1 MESKKYQYGDEFQ
14 IHVLTLILREPT
26 FLPRYANVL
35 SEEYFEDR
43 YVATLVGLA
52 LAYYNE
58 NQQVP
63 LRDTI
68 WSMTLDHARMSG
80 YDEDVCNRFLSVLNR
95 VYKAEMEAA
104 LQISPKV
111 VEFGR
116 ARQMESM
123 LIQLSS
129 SLSSGEEVDRLWEN
143 IDKFRNTGTF
153 LGAEEMDLGL
163 SLMEIQDLVRNDP
176 LYAQESKL
184 PLGLPTLDSA
194 FNGGLARREVGIII
208 APTGRGKSTFLVN
221 VGASAVLSGSP
232 VIHFAVNELELTDI
246 AVRYAARLT
255 GFPITSIV
263 SGIAGDAYKEA
274 LRSISPDD
282 GIKLVS
288 HHIPMH
294 TPVSALRS
302 YLSRFRYSR
311 GINPALVIIDN
322 ADDLSS
328 GRRERES
335 YIEKG
340 LVFAELKA
348 LAHDFDVAIWT
359 DSQANRSAG
368 EAKVVGIANIS
379 ESYRKATKA
388 DVILTM
394 TQTDDEY
401 AAGLCRLKV
410 EKARRSRRSVN
421 VLDCSIDS
429 DRMLLREVIGTPESG
444 IVQAL
449 AQSIAS

>member
-1 MESKKYQYGDEFQ
+1 MELKKYQYGDEFQ

-35 SEEYFEDR
+35 SEGYFEDR
-43 YVATLVGLA
+43 YVAALVGLS

-68 WSMTLDHARMSG
+68 WSMTLDNARQSG
-80 YDEDVCNRFLSVLNR
+80 YDEDVCNRFLSVLNL
-95 VYKAEMEAA
+95 VYRADMEPS

-111 VEFGR
+111 IEFGR

-129 SLSSGEEVDRLWEN
+129 CLVSGDEVDNLWEK

-153 LGAEEMDLGL
+153 LGAEEMDLGA
-163 SLMEIQDLVRNDP
+163 SLIDIQELVKNDP
-176 LYAQESKL
+176 LYSSEFKL

-194 FNGGLARREVGIII
+194 FNGGLARREVGIVI

-221 VGASAVLSGSP
+221 VGANAVINGFP

-246 AVRYAARLT
+246 AIRYAARLT

-263 SGIAGDAYKEA
+263 NGSAGEAYKNS
-274 LRSISPDD
+274 LRLISPDE
-282 GIKLVS
+282 GIRLVS
-288 HHIPMH
+288 HHIPMG
-294 TPVSALRS
+294 TPVSSLRS
-302 YLSRFRYSR
+302 YLSRFRYTR
-311 GINPALVIIDN
+311 GINPALVVVDN

-328 GRRERES
+328 GKRERES

-359 DSQANRSAG
+359 DSQANRSAN
-368 EAKVVGIANIS
+368 EAKVVGISNIS

-394 TQTDDEY
+394 TQTDEEY
-401 AAGLCRLKV
+401 AVGMCRLKV
-410 EKARRSRRSVN
+410 EKARRSRRSIG
-421 VLDCSIDS
+421 VLDCAIDS
-429 DRMLLREVIGTPESG
+429 DRMLIRESVGAQDIG
-444 IVQAL
+444 IAQAL
-449 AQSIAS
+449 TQSNSY